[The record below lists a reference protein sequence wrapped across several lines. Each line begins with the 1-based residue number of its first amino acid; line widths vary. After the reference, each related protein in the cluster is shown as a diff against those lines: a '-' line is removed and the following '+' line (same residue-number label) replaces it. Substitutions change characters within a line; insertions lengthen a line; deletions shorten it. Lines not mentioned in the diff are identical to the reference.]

1 MEGQIVIKCKA
12 KEVQNIAQSI
22 LLEIKKR
29 DWSSDS
35 FITILSQRIEEENEL
50 LTKTLGQI
58 GSSDFTEEMA
68 AKDAIFDRD
77 FICLEQFVEANLY
90 MRDKAIAANARKVW
104 NVFAAHDPKLYIQ
117 SYESQ
122 ISSFNALSKQL
133 DSDEIKPLLDSLVGV
148 PDSLDLVRSSAK
160 ELAETY
166 TRMQKISDEQ
176 MESIAPLAQ
185 QRVIREIINND
196 LLPYLNVMANVNKE
210 VYGDIKQV
218 VVAYIEDL
226 NQKISSR
233 ISYSKN

>member
-12 KEVQNIAQSI
+12 KEVQNIAQNI

>member
-1 MEGQIVIKCKA
+1 MGEQIVIKCKA
-12 KEVQNIAQSI
+12 KEVQNIAQNI

-29 DWSSDS
+29 DLASDT

-58 GSSDFTEEMA
+58 GSSDFTVEMA
-68 AKDAIFDRD
+68 AKDAVFDRD

-90 MRDKAIAANARKVW
+90 MRDKEIAANARKVW
-104 NVFAAHDPKLYIQ
+104 NVFAANDLKLYIQ

-122 ISSFNALSKQL
+122 ISSFNALIKEL
-133 DSDEIKPLLDSLVGV
+133 DSDEIKPLLKSLVGV
-148 PDSLDLVRSSAK
+148 SDCLDLVKLSAK
-160 ELAETY
+160 EVAETY
-166 TRMQKISDEQ
+166 MRMHRISDEQ

-185 QRVIREIINND
+185 QKIIREIINND

-218 VVAYIEDL
+218 VDAYVGDL
-226 NQKISSR
+226 NQKINSR
-233 ISYSKN
+233 TTCPTN